1 MMRAETSSAAPVEAG
16 RVPVHSAAEPLLVVE
31 NLTLC
36 YPGGDGRP
44 ALDRIDLTIGAGEF
58 SVLLG
63 RSGSGKSSLLNI
75 VAGLDRPSG
84 GSVRVAGTE
93 LSRLSEPELARWRAV
108 GIGIVFQFYQLLPS
122 LTVAENI
129 MLPMDFAGTIA
140 RRLRRPRALS
150 LLDQVGIADQ
160 ADKLPAMLSG
170 GQQQRAAVARSVA
183 NDPPLVVADEPT
195 GNLDSTSA
203 EAVIGLLVGLAGAG
217 RTILVATHDRDLA
230 SRARRVVQLADGR
243 IERNVLST
251 VPA

>member
-1 MMRAETSSAAPVEAG
+1 MMRAETSSVVPAEAG
-16 RVPVHSAAEPLLVVE
+16 RVPVESAAEPLLVVE
-31 NLTLC
+31 KLSLR
-36 YPGGDGRP
+36 YPGGDARP
-44 ALDRIDLTIGAGEF
+44 ALDGIDLTIGAGEF
-58 SVLLG
+58 AVLLG

-93 LSRLSEPELARWRAV
+93 LSQLSEPELARWRAV

-140 RRLRRPRALS
+140 RRLRRPRALA

-195 GNLDSTSA
+195 GNLDRASA
-203 EAVIGLLVGLAGAG
+203 EAVVGLLVGLAGAG

-230 SRARRVVQLADGR
+230 ARAGRVVQLADGR

>member
-1 MMRAETSSAAPVEAG
+1 MRVETSHAASGAMALQ
-16 RVPVHSAAEPLLVVE
+16 STAEPLLVVE
-31 NLTLC
+31 KLTLR
-36 YPGGDGRP
+36 YPGADGRP
-44 ALDRIDLTIGAGEF
+44 ALDGIDLAIGAGEF
-58 SVLLG
+58 AVLLG

-75 VAGLDRPSG
+75 VAGLDRPSA

-140 RRLRRPRALS
+140 RRLRRPRALA
-150 LLDQVGIADQ
+150 LLDQVGIVDQ
-160 ADKLPAMLSG
+160 ADKLPATLSG

-195 GNLDSTSA
+195 GNLDSASA
-203 EAVIGLLVGLAGAG
+203 EAVIALLVGLAGAG
-217 RTILVATHDRDLA
+217 RTVLVATHDRDLA
-230 SRARRVVQLADGR
+230 ARARRVVQLADGR
-243 IERNVLST
+243 IERNVLSA

>member
-1 MMRAETSSAAPVEAG
+1 VPVE
-16 RVPVHSAAEPLLVVE
+16 SAAEPLLVVE
-31 NLTLC
+31 KLSLR
-36 YPGGDGRP
+36 YPGGDARP
-44 ALDRIDLTIGAGEF
+44 ALDGIDLTIGAGEF
-58 SVLLG
+58 AVLLG

-93 LSRLSEPELARWRAV
+93 LSQLSEPELARWRAV

-140 RRLRRPRALS
+140 RRLRRPRALA

-195 GNLDSTSA
+195 GNLDRASA
-203 EAVIGLLVGLAGAG
+203 EAVVGLLVGLAGAG

-230 SRARRVVQLADGR
+230 ARAGRVVQLADGR